1 MTIPGDT
8 AASLATHR
16 LGFWDMMQ
24 GDSPGMGGAMIR
36 FVRVLA
42 SVVGLLAGMASAST
56 VLAQKAG
63 GTLKVY
69 TPDSPATMSIL
80 EEATTF
86 AVGPMMGVFNN
97 LVVFNQSVKQNNLQS
112 IVPDLAT
119 EWFWNDDGTR
129 LTFHLRQGVKW
140 HDGQPFTAKDVEC
153 TWNLLMEKSEE
164 KLRVNPRFSVYKN
177 LDRLTTNGDFEV
189 TFHLKRPQ
197 PAFLMLISGGTGAI
211 YPCHVPPEKMRRQPI
226 GTGPFKFVDY
236 KPNQYIKVT
245 RNPHYWKPGRP
256 YLDGI
261 EYTIIKSVATAM
273 MGFTSGAFDMV
284 YPYSVSIP
292 VMKDVKRQAPS
303 AVCEITPGTV
313 NRHLLVNRAV
323 PPFDNRD
330 VRLAMALALDRQA
343 FIDIIGEGQGDVGT
357 VLQPAPGGLWGMP
370 PDMLKDLPG
379 YGSDVKE
386 NRQQGRALMEK
397 LGYGASKRLKVKL
410 TTRDLSL
417 YRDPSVILLDQLK
430 EVYID
435 GELEPVE
442 TAAYFPKI
450 RRKDYTVSLNLQTS
464 GPDPDPILDLFYGC
478 GSSLNWD
485 GYCNPEIDK
494 MIEQQSRETD
504 EQQRRRQVWA
514 LERKLA
520 EDAGRPII
528 FYASAASCWQPTVK
542 GLTLM
547 VNSVFNSYRYEDI
560 WLDK

>member
-1 MTIPGDT
+1 
-8 AASLATHR
+8 
-16 LGFWDMMQ
+16 
-24 GDSPGMGGAMIR
+24 MIR
-36 FVRVLA
+36 CMRVLA
-42 SVVGLLAGMASAST
+42 SVVGVLVGMASAGT
-56 VLAQKAG
+56 VFAQKAG
-63 GTLKVY
+63 GVLKVQ

-80 EEATTF
+80 EEATIF

-97 LVVFNQSVKQNNLQS
+97 LVLFDQGVKQNSLRS

-119 EWFWNDDGTR
+119 EWFWSDDGTR
-129 LTFHLRQGVKW
+129 LTFRLRQGINW
-140 HDGQPFTAKDVEC
+140 HDGQPFTAKDVVC
-153 TWNLLMEKSEE
+153 TYDLRMDRAPE
-164 KLRVNPRFSVYKN
+164 KLRVNPGLSAFKN

-197 PAFLMLISGGTGAI
+197 PAFLMLIAGGAGAI
-211 YPCHVPPEKMRRQPI
+211 YPCHVSPEKMRRQPV

-236 KPNQYIKVT
+236 KPNQYIKVS

-261 EYTIIKSVATAM
+261 EYTVVKSVATAM
-273 MGFTSGAFDMV
+273 MGFTSGTFDMV
-284 YPYSVSIP
+284 FPYSPSIP
-292 VMKDVKRQAPS
+292 VMKDVKRQLPS
-303 AVCEITPGTV
+303 AICEITPGTV
-313 NRHLLVNRAV
+313 NRHLLINRSV

-343 FIDIIGEGQGDVGT
+343 FIDILTEGQGDIGG
-357 VLQPAPGGLWGMP
+357 VLQPPPGGLWGMP
-370 PDMLKDLPG
+370 PDMLKTLPG
-379 YGSDVKE
+379 YGADVTA

-397 LGYGASKRLKVKL
+397 LGYGPAKRLKVKV
-410 TTRDLSL
+410 TTRDLQF
-417 YRDPSVILLDQLK
+417 YRDPSVILIDQLK

-464 GPDPDPILDLFYGC
+464 GPDADPIFELFYGC

-485 GYCNPEIDK
+485 GYCNPEVDS

-504 EQQRRRQVWA
+504 EQRRRQQIWA
-514 LERKLA
+514 IERKLA

-528 FYASAASCWQPTVK
+528 FYAGAASCWQPTVK

-547 VNSVFNSYRYEDI
+547 VNSVFNSYRFEDI